1 MSIKFTRDHEWVK
14 LEDNSATVGITN
26 YAQQQLGDV
35 VFVEV
40 PETGVAL
47 EKGSDSGV
55 IESVKAASE
64 IYAPVS
70 GTVTEIN
77 SNLSD
82 NPELVNSSPEELG
95 WMYKMSVIDPT
106 ELDELMDKV
115 EYDEFV
121 EELG

>member
-40 PETGVAL
+40 PETGGAL